1 MGNDNKKTQGSLP
14 RDNDTSHDQ
23 MHWAA
28 FDELEG
34 KAGSKGDFVVGA
46 PLSDGEQL
54 DFSIAIACE
63 VPPVLYKVPMVDQL
77 GSDAIFIRS
86 SSVVQSRNVTGLSWS
101 LR

>member
-1 MGNDNKKTQGSLP
+1 MGNDNKKTQGGLP

-34 KAGSKGDFVVGA
+34 KGGSKGDFVIGA

-54 DFSIAIACE
+54 DS
-63 VPPVLYKVPMVDQL
+63 PSP
-77 GSDAIFIRS
+77 
-86 SSVVQSRNVTGLSWS
+86 
-101 LR
+101 LRAKFLRCCTRFPWLIG